1 MRVGAFAIVLA
12 SLVLGA
18 CEASTGATG
27 EVSASTNEQA
37 VAGSPFADRSI
48 GTHAVNGV
56 LLAFEDAGFPMY
68 GLEIGPSGSAL
79 GDPANLRLGALD
91 LVADGTADAD
101 AIRPLVG
108 RPVQVRYSVTQE
120 QGMVDL
126 VLAGE
131 VIRTGGPAT
140 ASARRMEGVLTGAE
154 SETAG
159 DLPSEVTVTAT
170 DGTSVTFE
178 LFVDEQVVAA
188 NGQTVILRY
197 DSYPAID
204 LVSIVPAG

>member
-1 MRVGAFAIVLA
+1 
-12 SLVLGA
+12 
-18 CEASTGATG
+18 
-27 EVSASTNEQA
+27 
-37 VAGSPFADRSI
+37 
-48 GTHAVNGV
+48 
-56 LLAFEDAGFPMY
+56 
-68 GLEIGPSGSAL
+68 
-79 GDPANLRLGALD
+79 
-91 LVADGTADAD
+91 
-101 AIRPLVG
+101 
-108 RPVQVRYSVTQE
+108 
-120 QGMVDL
+120 
-126 VLAGE
+126 
-131 VIRTGGPAT
+131 
-140 ASARRMEGVLTGAE
+140 MEGVLTGAE